1 MIWKLLHKLFGW
13 DYIVWKNSA
22 HSGIAR
28 VYVDRMNRVFY
39 WRYRSTKVLDVI
51 KRPEQVIWLTCSPI
65 KYFPV

>member
-13 DYIVWKNSA
+13 DYIVWENSA
-22 HSGIAR
+22 DSGIAR

-51 KRPEQVIWLTCSPI
+51 KKPEQVIWLTCSPI